1 MGVVCLWSWQTMRAQ
16 SAKTDTIRTYTTE
29 HPLIYED
36 AWDLWPY
43 VFLNE
48 NGEPDGYNIDLLK
61 LIFKELDIPYVI
73 KLKPTLEAQAD
84 LKNGKSDL
92 MLRMDAEYSR
102 ENSLYSK
109 NIVQLFTHSILAP
122 KTMPVHIRQE
132 KDLKN
137 YRVIV
142 HGGSFSHH
150 YLMKK
155 AWAKEVVP
163 YDDMKSALHEVI
175 DKNDGIILW
184 NTMSLKWLM
193 RKYQTDKLTLMPI
206 SCNPSR
212 TNGSIPTAVI
222 RVSPHGYGIW
232 LPPSQSSLSSCCSII
247 SCIEFGSGA

>member
-1 MGVVCLWSWQTMRAQ
+1 MRIYYNIRYIIWGLVCLWSWQTMTAR
-16 SAKTDTIRTYTTE
+16 TDQKDTTRTYTTE
-29 HPLIYED
+29 RPLIYED

-84 LKNGKSDL
+84 LKNRKSDL

-109 NIVQLFTHSILAP
+109 NIVQLFTHSILVP
-122 KTMPVHIRQE
+122 KSQPVHIRQE

-150 YLMKK
+150 YLMKQ

-175 DKNDGIILW
+175 DKNDGI
-184 NTMSLKWLM
+184 T
-193 RKYQTDKLTLMPI
+193 
-206 SCNPSR
+206 R
-212 TNGSIPTAVI
+212 TT
-222 RVSPHGYGIW
+222 VS
-232 LPPSQSSLSSCCSII
+232 SSGTRCR
-247 SCIEFGSGA
+247 